1 MELKQRIMQTM
12 LELVK
17 VPGISGTESENLAA
31 KKIYDILSEF
41 EYFKANGDYLKLIEI
56 KDDPY
61 KRCFVS
67 ALYKSKN
74 PTNRTIILTGHFDV
88 VGVEE
93 FGHLKHLAFD
103 PIELTKRINELKLND
118 EAKRDLESKDYI
130 FGRGTA
136 DMKFGI
142 ALYIELLRD
151 ICYEDNLSGNV
162 LFLAVPSE
170 ESNSEGMLGAVPYLA
185 ELQDKGFEFIGL
197 FLSECSMPKHD
208 DKIKYIYLGT
218 VGKIMPLFFFA
229 GKETHVHEP
238 FTGIN
243 ANLLSSEL
251 NRLFELN
258 SDFCDRTEKDI
269 VPPPTCLKQMDLK
282 KLYSVQTPLYA
293 ASYYNLMTL
302 NLDVDKL
309 IIKLKELC
317 VQALINS
324 IEIVNKR
331 RVEFE
336 SLSHEKVNK
345 KDLKYLVLTYEEIL
359 CEVKKIYGEGFIDE
373 LKLKVKNWEN
383 EKMDNQNIAVNIVK
397 ETYEKYPN
405 KVLTIVIAFSPPYY
419 PDKSADLKDVRVL
432 KLHSI
437 IDEVIEIAKTKY
449 LHTIEKQNYF
459 TGICDLSYTGIKD
472 EGKINKIS
480 SNLLGLG
487 LNYNLPIESLKK
499 LNIPVANI
507 GGLGKDFHKYTER
520 LNISYSFNVVPKLY
534 KHIINR
540 IFDYKYEGGR

>member
-1 MELKQRIMQTM
+1 MDLKQRIMQTM
-12 LELVK
+12 LELVS
-17 VPGISGTESENLAA
+17 VPGISGTESENLTA

-41 EYFKANGDYLKLIEI
+41 EYFKANSDYLKLIEI

-74 PTNRTIILTGHFDV
+74 PTNKTIILTGHFDV

-93 FGHLKHLAFD
+93 FGHLKDLAFN
-103 PIELTKRINELKLND
+103 PIELTKRIGELKLND
-118 EAKRDLESKDYI
+118 DAMKDLESKDYI

-136 DMKFGI
+136 DMKFGLS
-142 ALYIELLRD
+142 LYIELLRD

-208 DKIKYIYLGT
+208 DKIKYIYLGS

-243 ANLLSSEL
+243 ANLLASEL

-258 SDFCDRTEKDI
+258 CDFCDRIEKDI

-282 KLYSVQTPLYA
+282 DLYSVQTPLYA

-302 NLDVDKL
+302 NLNADEL
-309 IIKLKELC
+309 IKKLKGLC
-317 VQALINS
+317 EKALINA

-331 RVEFE
+331 RIEYE
-336 SLSHEKVNK
+336 GISGEKVNSK
-345 KDLKYLVLTYEEIL
+345 ELKYIVLTYEELL
-359 CEVKKIYGEGFIDE
+359 CEVKKIYGESFIDN
-373 LKLKVKNWEN
+373 LKEKVKKWQY
-383 EKMDNQNIAVNIVK
+383 EKMDNQNIAINIVK

-405 KVLTIVIAFSPPYY
+405 KVPTIVIAFSPPFY
-419 PDKSADLKDVRVL
+419 PDKSADLKDVRVV
-432 KLHSI
+432 KLHNI
-437 IDEVIEIAKTKY
+437 IDEVIEIARSKY

-472 EGKINKIS
+472 EEKLNKIS

-520 LNISYSFNVVPKLY
+520 LNISYSFDIVPKLY
-534 KHIINR
+534 KYIISK
-540 IFDYKYEGGR
+540 IFD

>member
-17 VPGISGTESENLAA
+17 VPGISGTESENLTAE
-31 KKIYDILSEF
+31 KIYGILSEF
-41 EYFKANGDYLKLIEI
+41 EYFKKNSDNLNLIEI

-67 ALYKSKN
+67 ALYKSKI
-74 PTNRTIILTGHFDV
+74 PTNKTVILTGHFDV
-88 VGVEE
+88 VGAEE

-103 PIELTKRINELKLND
+103 PIELTKRINELELND
-118 EAKRDLESKDYI
+118 EAKKDLESKDYI

-151 ICYEDNLSGNV
+151 ICGEDNLSGNV

-170 ESNSEGMLGAVPYLA
+170 ESNSEGMLGAVSYLA
-185 ELQDKGFEFIGL
+185 ELQNNGLEFISL

-208 DKIKYIYLGT
+208 DKIKYIYLGS

-243 ANLLSSEL
+243 VNLLASEL

-258 SDFCDRTEKDI
+258 SDFCDRIERDI

-282 KLYSVQTPLYA
+282 ELYSVQTPLYA

-302 NLDVDKL
+302 NLNADEL
-309 IIKLKELC
+309 IKKLKGLC
-317 VQALINS
+317 EKALINA

-331 RVEFE
+331 RAEFE
-336 SLSHEKVNK
+336 GLSDEKVNNR
-345 KDLKYLVLTYEEIL
+345 DLKYLVLTYEELL
-359 CEVKKIYGEGFIDE
+359 CEVKKIYGESFIDN
-373 LKLKVKNWEN
+373 LKEKVRNWQN

-405 KVLTIVIAFSPPYY
+405 KVPTIVIAFSPPYY
-419 PDKSADLKDVRVL
+419 PDKRADLSDIRVK
-432 KLHSI
+432 KLHNI
-437 IDEVIEIAKTKY
+437 IDEVIEIGKTK
-449 LHTIEKQNYF
+449 HGQIIEKQNYF

-472 EGKINKIS
+472 EEKLNRIS

-487 LNYNLPIESLKK
+487 LNYSLPIESLKK

-520 LNISYSFNVVPKLY
+520 LNISYSFDVIPELY
-534 KHIINR
+534 KHIISK
-540 IFDYKYEGGR
+540 IFD